1 MTHPST
7 LTLHRMRY
15 GELSADEV
23 RDIEAHAAGCE
34 ACSARLQSQLNSR
47 AAFELAPVPDAIR
60 AANKPARAPWRLAGW
75 LVPALAAAMALIVV
89 NPFDATELPTDTID
103 TIDTI
108 DVDEETRP
116 KGTGKALQ
124 VWLDADEP
132 ERLSEGAA
140 VAPGDRVQL
149 KYRARPGWVTFA
161 GVDGRGVVEVY
172 KAVRS
177 DGSGEWRPAP
187 FSLTLD
193 DAPGE
198 QQFLA
203 VFTSER
209 PDRAAVA
216 DALKSGKTVNGLKI
230 ERVTVVKPR

>member
-23 RDIEAHAAGCE
+23 RDIEAHLTGCE
-34 ACSARLQSQLNSR
+34 ACSARLQSQLSNR

-60 AANKPARAPWRLAGW
+60 VASKPARSPWRLAGW
-75 LVPALAAAMALIVV
+75 LVPALAAAMALVV
-89 NPFDATELPTDTID
+89 ISPFSGTELPG
-103 TIDTI
+103 
-108 DVDEETRP
+108 DETTLVETERT
-116 KGTGKALQ
+116 KGSNQGARSLQ
-124 VWLDADEP
+124 IWLDAGEP
-132 ERLSEGAA
+132 TRLAEGAS
-140 VAPGDRVQL
+140 VSPGDRVQL

-172 KAVRS
+172 KAVNT

-209 PDRAAVA
+209 PDRQAVA
-216 DALKSGKTVNGLKI
+216 DALKSGKTVPGLKI